1 MSRPGGPLATRPLHF
16 IWLADCSGSM
26 ALRGKIDELNNAIA
40 EAIPHMIDV
49 AKNNPHATVLVRAI
63 KFSNGAQWHHS
74 QTTPVEQFTWDP
86 LKADGVTDLGAALGL
101 VAEHLKIPPMEERA
115 LPPVLALVSDGQ
127 PTDDYRT
134 GLKKLMD
141 EPWGRR
147 SVRVAIAI
155 GSDAALDVLEE
166 FVGNPEIKVLL
177 AKNADQLHR
186 YIRWVSTAVLKVA
199 SSPAAQADAHTP
211 ALSMPQVAPAA
222 DDGDVW

>member
-1 MSRPGGPLATRPLHF
+1 LHF

-26 ALRGKIDELNNAIA
+26 AVRGKIDELNNAIA

-63 KFSNGAQWHHS
+63 KFSNSAQWHHS

-177 AKNADQLHR
+177 AKNTDQLHR

-199 SSPAAQADAHTP
+199 SSPAAQADARTP

>member
-1 MSRPGGPLATRPLHF
+1 MERPGGPLATRPLHF

-26 ALRGKIDELNNAIA
+26 ALRGKIDELNTAIA
-40 EAIPHMIDV
+40 EAVPHMRDV
-49 AKNNPHATVLVRAI
+49 ADNNPHATVLVRAI
-63 KFSNGAQWHHS
+63 KFSSGAQWHHAKA
-74 QTTPVEQFTWDP
+74 TPVEQFTWDP
-86 LKADGVTDLGAALGL
+86 LKADGVTDLGAALGM
-101 VAEHLKIPPMEERA
+101 VAEQLKIPPMEQRA

-127 PTDDYRT
+127 PTDDYRS

-155 GSDAALDVLEE
+155 GGDAALDVLEE
-166 FVGNPEIKVLL
+166 FVGNPEIKVLQ

-199 SSPAAQADAHTP
+199 SSPAAQADAQTP

-222 DDGDVW
+222 DDNDVW